1 MSTSKRVFL
10 ACAGEILKM
19 TVLNAFGYIYD
30 LNVVLDLI
38 ITNLHHLYQSP
49 QILAPLGSSDHNIVY
64 WHPSNDRTNK
74 EKPQVKSTKQL
85 VQRRYPRSSM
95 DAFGRWVSTHDWF
108 RDLELNPNADSLA
121 FSFTK
126 DLNEAID
133 RIFPLK
139 KVSLQW
145 NDKPWI

>member
-1 MSTSKRVFL
+1 
-10 ACAGEILKM
+10 
-19 TVLNAFGYIYD
+19 
-30 LNVVLDLI
+30 
-38 ITNLHHLYQSP
+38 
-49 QILAPLGSSDHNIVY
+49 
-64 WHPSNDRTNK
+64 
-74 EKPQVKSTKQL
+74 
-85 VQRRYPRSSM
+85 M

-133 RIFPLK
+133 RILPLK